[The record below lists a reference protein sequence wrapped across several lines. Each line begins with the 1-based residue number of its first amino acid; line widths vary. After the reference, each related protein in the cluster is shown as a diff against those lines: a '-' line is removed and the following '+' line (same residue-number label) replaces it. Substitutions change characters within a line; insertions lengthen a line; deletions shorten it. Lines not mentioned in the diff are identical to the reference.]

1 MIAGAM
7 DTVALLG
14 VLDDVLGMQLDEVG
28 RHEDGRPLWRWQWV
42 VAGHRHASLEAWH
55 TPAAALRA
63 ALAARFGLLGED
75 SPTPAS

>member
-1 MIAGAM
+1 MIAPDL

-14 VLDDVLGMQLDEVG
+14 VLDDVLGIQIDQFDAD
-28 RHEDGRPLWRWQWV
+28 EDGRPLWRWQWV

-63 ALAARFGLLGED
+63 ALAARFGLPGMD
-75 SPTPAS
+75 GPARSS